1 MVVNA
6 ATNKITYAGDGSAT
20 AFSTSFAFDENAE
33 ITVTVV
39 TNATDAQSVKTL
51 DSHYTLVGAGTGSAG
66 TVTMSTPPASGETLV
81 IELDPDFTQ
90 VTALP
95 RGGTVSPK
103 DTLEPMHDKRVRQI
117 LKLKNDVDRAI
128 KVPLAEASAA
138 TLPGAS
144 SRANKYIG
152 FDANGD
158 VVLDTTIGNW
168 RGAWQTSYA
177 YVNNDVVSQS
187 GNSYICVT
195 AHTSGTFSTD
205 LAASKWNLVAQKGDT
220 GNTGSTGSTGAAATI
235 AVGSVTTGS
244 AGSSATVT
252 NAGSTSAAT
261 FNFTIPRGDTGATG
275 STGSTGSTGAAA
287 TIAVGSTTTG
297 NAGTSASVTNAGSS
311 SAATLNFTIPR
322 GDTGATG
329 STGATGPQGPAG
341 EVSGTPST
349 SVDNSI
355 ARWDGTGGNAI
366 DDTTAWTINDSDL
379 ATAGGELNMA
389 DNNLRRANLIDYGE
403 VTNALGSVSGST
415 AIDLTAGN
423 SVTATIGGTTSF
435 SISNSTSADEQSG
448 FVLYLT
454 NAGSATVNWPG
465 SVDWAGGTAPS
476 SLTTSGKDILCF
488 TTIDGGTTWYGF
500 TAGLDLK

>member
-6 ATNKITYAGDGSAT
+6 ATNKVTYSGDGSAT

-66 TVTMSTPPASGETLV
+66 TVTMGTPPASGETLV
-81 IELDPDFTQ
+81 IEMDPDFTQ
-90 VTALP
+90 TTALP

-138 TLPGAS
+138 TLPGAT

-168 RGAWQTSYA
+168 RGAWQTSTA
-177 YVNNDVVSQS
+177 YVVNDVVSQS

-205 LAASKWNLVAQKGDT
+205 LAASKWSLVAQKGDT
-220 GNTGSTGSTGAAATI
+220 GATGSTGATGTAATI

-244 AGSSATVT
+244 AGSSVT
-252 NAGSTSAAT
+252 
-261 FNFTIPRGDTGATG
+261 
-275 STGSTGSTGAAA
+275 
-287 TIAVGSTTTG
+287 
-297 NAGTSASVTNAGSS
+297 VTNAGSS
-311 SAATLNFTIPR
+311 SAATFNFSIPR

-329 STGATGPQGPAG
+329 ATGSQGPAG
-341 EVSGTPST
+341 EVGGTPST

-389 DNNLRRANLIDYGE
+389 DNNLRRPKLLDYGE
-403 VTNALGSVSGST
+403 GTNALGSVSGST

-423 SVTATIGGTTSF
+423 SVSATIGGTTTFTF
-435 SISNSTSADEQSG
+435 SNPTASDEQCG

>member
-90 VTALP
+90 ETALP

-158 VVLDTTIGNW
+158 VILDTTIGNW

-177 YVNNDVVSQS
+177 YVVNDVVSQS

-205 LAASKWNLVAQKGDT
+205 LAASKWSLVAQKGDT
-220 GNTGSTGSTGAAATI
+220 GATGSTGASGAAATI

-252 NAGSTSAAT
+252 NAGSSSAAT

-275 STGSTGSTGAAA
+275 
-287 TIAVGSTTTG
+287 
-297 NAGTSASVTNAGSS
+297 
-311 SAATLNFTIPR
+311 
-322 GDTGATG
+322 ATG
-329 STGATGPQGPAG
+329 SQGPAG
-341 EVSGTPST
+341 ELSGTPST

-423 SVTATIGGTTSF
+423 SVTATVSSTTTF
-435 SISNSTSADEQSG
+435 TFSNSTASDEMASFSLQ
-448 FVLYLT
+448 LT
-454 NAGSATVNWPG
+454 VSSSPTINWPAAVDWNAGGGAPTPVNGVSWYEFWTVT
-465 SVDWAGGTAPS
+465 GGTV
-476 SLTTSGKDILCF
+476 
-488 TTIDGGTTWYGF
+488 WYGARVGSAF
-500 TAGLDLK
+500 A